1 LWGHRCPR
9 QRQSHERSESLI
21 RTAFVSTYPP
31 WRCGIAT
38 FTHDLAA
45 VAGWREIVALS
56 PPDHQLRYP
65 PEVHHRIRRDEAGD
79 YARTARALTQC
90 GIDIVSIQH
99 EYGIWGG
106 ADGEHVLEFLHALEI
121 PAVATLHTVLRHPTL
136 RQRRILVE
144 LVGATA
150 ATVVM
155 SRAAAALLTRAYGI
169 DPSRVD
175 VIPHGVHNLPLVDPE
190 TMKPGLGLGGHA
202 VILSFGL
209 LGHGKGYEVAI
220 EAMPTVVDAIPSAR
234 YVILGATHPE
244 LLRHEGEKYRQRLV
258 DRVDA
263 LGLADHVQFVDR
275 FLGRVELSRWL
286 EAADVFVTPYP
297 NLEQIVSGTLA
308 YAMGAGKAIV
318 STPYAYAAELLAEGR
333 GILVPPGSSTALAA
347 AVIALLRDA
356 NQRAEMG
363 ARAYSHSRAMIW
375 PEVGNAYRR
384 LFARIAGR
392 PAVPEAPAAALAATS
407 V

>member
-1 LWGHRCPR
+1 MND
-9 QRQSHERSESLI
+9 RSTLI

-31 WRCGIAT
+31 RHCGIAT
-38 FTHDLAA
+38 FTQDLAA
-45 VAGWREIVALS
+45 VAGRGEIVALS
-56 PPDHQLRYP
+56 APDHLSPYP
-65 PEVHHRIRRDEAGD
+65 PEVHHRIRRDEAAD
-79 YARTARALTQC
+79 YARTARALKDC

-121 PAVATLHTVLRHPTL
+121 PAVATLHTVLGHPTT

-144 LVGATA
+144 LVDTTA

-155 SRAAAALLTRAYGI
+155 SHAAEALLTQAYGI
-169 DPSRVD
+169 DPGRVD

-190 TMKPGLGLGGHA
+190 AMKPGLGLGGHP

-220 EAMPTVVDAIPSAR
+220 EAMRTVVAAVPNAL
-234 YVILGATHPE
+234 YVVLGATHPD
-244 LLRHEGEKYRQRLV
+244 LLRKEGEQYRQRLV

-263 LGLADHVQFVDR
+263 LGLADHVQFVNR
-275 FLGRVELSRWL
+275 FLGRQELSRWL
-286 EAADVFVTPYP
+286 GAADVFVTPYP

-347 AVIALLRDA
+347 AFIALLRDA
-356 NQRAEMG
+356 NRRAEVG

-392 PAVPEAPAAALAATS
+392 PAVPEALAAALAANS

>member
-1 LWGHRCPR
+1 MVALTGSASPVND
-9 QRQSHERSESLI
+9 RSTLI

-45 VAGWREIVALS
+45 ATGGGEIVALN
-56 PPDHQLRYP
+56 PPDHQSPYP
-65 PEVHHRIRRDEAGD
+65 PEVHHRIRRDDAGD
-79 YARTARALTQC
+79 YASTARALKHC
-90 GIDIVSIQH
+90 GIDVVSIQH

-106 ADGEHVLEFLHALEI
+106 ADGEHVLAFLHALEI
-121 PAVATLHTVLRHPTL
+121 PAVATLHTVLRHPTF
-136 RQRRILVE
+136 RQRQILVE
-144 LVGATA
+144 LVSATA

-209 LGHGKGYEVAI
+209 LGPSKGYELAI
-220 EAMPTVVDAIPSAR
+220 EAMPTVVAAIPSAR
-234 YVILGATHPE
+234 YVVLGATHPE
-244 LLRHEGEKYRQRLV
+244 LLRHEGEAYRQRLV
-258 DRVDA
+258 DRVDT

-275 FLGRVELSRWL
+275 FLVRAELNRWL
-286 EAADVFVTPYP
+286 QAADVFVTPYP

-347 AVIALLRDA
+347 AFIALLRDA
-356 NQRAEMG
+356 NRRAEVG

-392 PAVPEAPAAALAATS
+392 PAVPETSAAVLTATG